1 MTTPPPQSPN
11 PYTQNPNPYPQ
22 GPNPYAQDQQPYGQP
37 QTPAPYPPQAQ
48 AQAPYPPQAQAPY
61 PPQAQA
67 PYPPQDGYPQQPG
80 QSGFPPQG
88 AAPYAPV
95 PPQPKRKFSFK
106 MIRLAVVIV
115 IAAGAALFS
124 YISGQ
129 HDPDTAKVGDCM
141 HRGSTSDTDPKLEVV
156 KCSDSKAQFI
166 VLAKVSG
173 SYSRTEAD
181 TKCAAA
187 AKDFQYQYTQTGKTD
202 FLLCLKDY
210 SK

>member
-11 PYTQNPNPYPQ
+11 PYAQ

-37 QTPAPYPPQAQ
+37 QTAAPHPAQAQ

-61 PPQAQA
+61 PPQG
-67 PYPPQDGYPQQPG
+67 GYPQQPG
-80 QSGFPPQG
+80 QPGFPPQG

-115 IAAGAALFS
+115 IAAGAAIFS

-156 KCSDSKAQFI
+156 KCGDSKAQFI

-173 SYSRTEAD
+173 NYSRTEAD

-187 AKDFQYQYTQTGKTD
+187 AKDFQYQYTQTGKGSD

-210 SK
+210 KK

>member
-11 PYTQNPNPYPQ
+11 PYTQ

-48 AQAPYPPQAQAPY
+48 AQTPYPPQAQAPY
-61 PPQAQA
+61 PPQG
-67 PYPPQDGYPQQPG
+67 GYPQQPG
-80 QSGFPPQG
+80 QPGFPPEG

-187 AKDFQYQYTQTGKTD
+187 AKDFQYQYTQTGKGSD

-210 SK
+210 KK